1 MQIINQESELN
12 ALGSALADCRS
23 AMGRIVLIEG
33 AAGCGKSE
41 LVETFADRVAAQS
54 AIVLFA
60 AGSATERGVPL
71 GVLRQLLD
79 RLPAPERPDLPD
91 LPDQDSDALK
101 IEAMQE
107 LHMKLRGIAE
117 SRPVVCCVDDLQYVD
132 AASQRFLQYMA
143 RHSRSSGI
151 LLVAT
156 QTQNYSPLDAEFT
169 TELMR
174 RPGLVRIQL
183 RPLTPDQMSTAASRF
198 PGLADRDQLAD
209 DLYRLSGGNPL
220 LLRALASEHTQLQPT
235 AAPEGTGVRPRPG
248 GAFARAV
255 VTCLQSCGQNILQLA
270 AATIVL
276 GRLTTPALVARMAGI
291 TSTEAT
297 QGMSALEAS
306 GLLHGQGLRHPVVM
320 TTVVDHLAPGTLAT
334 MHRCAAELLY
344 ERGTEADVVAQHLL
358 DSHSY
363 GPLRAAPVWAEGV
376 LRAAAEA
383 AVKGDDVCRATALLE
398 LAHDTCADAR
408 KRVTIKLRLSTI
420 AWRLDPGLSERYLWE
435 ATEAVRAAPASA
447 AQILP
452 LLHLLTAQGRVAD
465 AAEMRERLS
474 AAVPVAGR
482 ASSAWGAAAEPA
494 PASPVPSV
502 PSQAERSDNSAQLS
516 ELVEA
521 HSYVSLDADTSDI
534 ERFLRATTLSTATIP
549 PIVQALIGLTCSEQP
564 SLSVHWSQV
573 FLGQSPRR
581 SAPGWQA
588 LFLGMK
594 AQGLLRLGDLEGAE
608 GNALD
613 ALARLPDPRGS
624 NFAYSVIATLLRA
637 RTEMGKY
644 VEAAALVDQPVPDSL
659 HLSVHGLA
667 YARARARY
675 YLATRQFQAALSDLY
690 EAGRLVKQWGIDRPM
705 MLPWR
710 SEAAE
715 VLFEMGQPQRAE
727 RLVLRQL
734 SMVDARNPWV
744 RGTSL
749 RLRAA
754 TSEPKKR
761 PPLLQQA
768 ITELRKS
775 GDRVQLARAIADLSE
790 TLVTLGDPLSTMM
803 GQEALALAAD
813 CKAAA
818 LHERILRGTLSAS
831 APRTMAE
838 APLDVRGQDLGIA
851 LSESEQRVAALA
863 ALKYT
868 NREISGML
876 HITVST
882 VEQHLTR
889 VYRKL
894 NISRRQDLPAIL
906 ELNSLEASAR

>member
-1 MQIINQESELN
+1 MNQESELN

-23 AMGRIVLIEG
+23 ARGRIVLVEG

-41 LVETFADRVAAQS
+41 LVETFADRVTAQG
-54 AIVLFA
+54 AMVLFA

-79 RLPAPERPDLPD
+79 RLPAPERPELPE

-101 IEAMQE
+101 VEAMRE
-107 LHMKLRGIAE
+107 LHMKMCGIAE

-183 RPLTPDQMSTAASRF
+183 RPLTLDQMGTAASRF
-198 PGLADRDQLAD
+198 PGLADRDQLAE

-235 AAPEGTGVRPRPG
+235 AAPEGAGVRPRPG

-255 VTCLQSCGQNILQLA
+255 VTCLQSCGQNILKLA

-276 GRLTTPALVARMAGI
+276 GRLTTPGLVAQMAGI

-363 GPLRAAPVWAEGV
+363 GPLRDAPQWAEGV

-383 AVKGDDVCRATALLE
+383 AVKADDVCRATALLE

-435 ATEAVRAAPASA
+435 ATEAVRTAPVSA
-447 AQILP
+447 TQILP
-452 LLHLLTAQGRVAD
+452 LLHLLTAQGRIAD

-494 PASPVPSV
+494 PASPVTSV
-502 PSQAERSDNSAQLS
+502 TSQSEQSDNSAQLS

-521 HSYVSLDADTSDI
+521 HSYVSLDANTTDI

-573 FLGQSPRR
+573 FLDQSPRR

-608 GNALD
+608 ENALD
-613 ALARLPDPRGS
+613 ALGRLPDPRGS

-659 HLSVHGLA
+659 HQSVHGLA

-831 APRTMAE
+831 APRTLAA
-838 APLDVRGQDLGIA
+838 APLDVRGPDLGIA
-851 LSESEQRVAALA
+851 LSDSEQRVAALA